1 MEQLRRILDWLD
13 DRSGL
18 LTWTR
23 HALAHPVP
31 PRTGWWYVFGSAT
44 LIAFILQVATGIA
57 LSTAYVPSSGQ
68 AYESLRFISE
78 QALLGRFLRGMH
90 YFGASAMVLLVGLH
104 VSRTYLMAAY
114 KFPRE
119 LNWLTG
125 AVLLLLTLALAFTGQ
140 LLRWDQ
146 TAVWSVIVGAAQA
159 GRMPIVGP
167 DLARFILAGDTI
179 GGATLSRFFAFHV
192 FFIPAVIFLFIGLHL
207 LLVLRHGISERPRKH
222 QHVDPATYRAEYAAL
237 LEREGVP
244 FWPDAA
250 WRDVVFGAAMV
261 ATVVLLAVIVGPPH
275 LGKPPD
281 PSILEAYPRPDWYFL
296 WYFAL
301 LALVPQNLETAV
313 IVLGPLVFGA
323 VLLLLPLFN
332 KGARSVRER
341 PLAGLLV
348 VFIWT
353 TIVVFWMAGVRADW
367 SPDFT
372 ARPLPAAEVG
382 DTSSIVVEGARLF
395 HEKGCEF
402 CHAIDGFGGK
412 RGPELTEVGGRMAAD
427 AIATRITN
435 GGPNM
440 PAYARTLTPQQVDA
454 LVAFLGTR
462 KP

>member
-1 MEQLRRILDWLD
+1 MISRLLAWLD

-18 LTWTR
+18 VSATR
-23 HALAHPVP
+23 DVLEHPVP

-57 LSTAYVPSSGQ
+57 LATAYVPSSGQ
-68 AYESLRFISE
+68 AYESLKFISE
-78 QALLGRFLRGMH
+78 QAMLGRFLRGMH
-90 YFGASAMVLLVGLH
+90 YFGASAMVLLIGIH
-104 VSRTYLMAAY
+104 VSRTYIMAAY

-159 GRMPIVGP
+159 ARAPIIGEQVG
-167 DLARFILAGDTI
+167 RFILAGDTI

-192 FFIPAVIFLFIGLHL
+192 FFIPAIVFGFIALHL
-207 LLVLRHGISERPRKH
+207 ALVLRHGISERTRDGPVVEPR
-222 QHVDPATYRAEYAAL
+222 TYRARYASL
-237 LEREGVP
+237 LRREGVP

-250 WRDVVFGAAMV
+250 WRDVVFGAAV
-261 ATVVLLAVIVGPPH
+261 TATIVLLALIVGPPD
-275 LGKPPD
+275 LGPPPD
-281 PSILEAYPRPDWYFL
+281 PSLLEAYPRPDWYFL

-301 LALVPQNLETAV
+301 LALAPNNLESII
-313 IVLGPLVFGA
+313 IVLGPLLFGA
-323 VLLLLPLFN
+323 ALLVVPLFN
-332 KGARSVRER
+332 KGARTMRRR
-341 PLAGLLV
+341 PWAPLLV

-353 TIVVFWMAGVRADW
+353 TIVIFWIAGERANW
-367 SPDFT
+367 SPDFR
-372 ARPLPAAEVG
+372 AKALPAALVASQ
-382 DTSSIVVEGARLF
+382 DPAVITGARLF

-402 CHAIDGFGGK
+402 CHQIGGYGGR
-412 RGPELTEVGGRMAAD
+412 RGPDLSDVAARMRPEELTA
-427 AIATRITN
+427 RITN

-440 PAYARTLTPQQVDA
+440 PAYVRTLTPDETRA
-454 LVAFLGTR
+454 LVQFLSTR